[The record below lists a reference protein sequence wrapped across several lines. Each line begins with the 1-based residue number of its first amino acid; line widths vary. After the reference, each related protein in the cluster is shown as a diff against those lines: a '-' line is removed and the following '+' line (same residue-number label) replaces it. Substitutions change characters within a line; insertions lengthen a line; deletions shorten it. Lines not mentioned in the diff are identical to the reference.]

1 MKKLLSLVLI
11 CVMGFGMISCVESE
25 ESQSVTELR
34 NAKAEQLKALVNLY
48 NAQAEAARITA
59 QAEAALKAAEAAYQ
73 QALADGK
80 EQENQRAAELF
91 ALELEKIKATYEA
104 EIMKQKG
111 LLAQYEKTLMDNL
124 AKLETSLE
132 AQLIS
137 LYNTYSSYVATL
149 NTAKGNLI
157 DAKSQLVKVENEIV
171 SVKEAAEAE
180 IAKQEKII
188 AEKEEIIA
196 TEEAKLAIYQNHE
209 YAGMNIDSL
218 EMELV
223 KANMAWRNA
232 KIAYENNEQKAEAD
246 AKEAA
251 IDANVKMAE
260 SINEMNFDKNG
271 NSVNTQ
277 SNGLP
282 SADGVI
288 GYVGAQYDDET
299 NWLYKN
305 NYTHGYMISYHV
317 KESVLN
323 DFKDKLAGE
332 NDPEEDVEKAE
343 KQLAK
348 AEAALEA
355 FQSFKA
361 DFEKASEAR
370 NAIYAFKRAH
380 ENYNEVYETVE
391 DRESYLNWRKEQ
403 KFVEKSEEL
412 VKKATAQLVDTL
424 NKVDLAKFTTEDY
437 DEWKFDPYWD
447 RSNDMINSMN
457 AFRSALANQ
466 ETKLEDLETAKE
478 ALEAAQDAKEALTEE
493 ATEAEV
499 EAADLTIENAEEAV
513 ENAEE
518 AVKAAKEA
526 VEKAYNK
533 VIFDAEAQ
541 LELRKKELDNNK
553 KYLADAEKNVAKAK
567 ENQDAL
573 IEAFAT
579 AKKGI
584 ETLNTLFSEES
595 EIYKFMQENGYGYN
609 KEFNYDNSEITKWT
623 VIDNFRLTDFLVD
636 ANNDN
641 IPDQNLNAA
650 GELVNNGL
658 YVVNNTYISYRDFA
672 PGMDAT
678 GEPEWWI
685 KKYYEVYTEVEE
697 GKYGYL
703 PVAAE
708 YEELLAKYTKDV
720 VTAKDNLSSKKGSLA
735 TAKEWK
741 TNWDAKEKEL
751 RDFVAAKNAEIKDVQ
766 ALVDAYYK
774 AKEAATKASDAVTEL
789 QGKLTAIEDLLDLAK
804 GNYKPENSGENAVTI
819 ARLIQISETTIT
831 TAETAIAAAEEAIK
845 AQEAVLANDQI
856 VWRNVVEYKEALI
869 AELKANIEKYTAQV
883 ELYTKLVEDAKAA
896 LDAAMSAADAE

>member
-48 NAQAEAARITA
+48 NAQAEAAKITA

-73 QALADGK
+73 QAQADYTAEELAQLK
-80 EQENQRAAELF
+80 KKFE
-91 ALELEKIKATYEA
+91 LELEALIAEYESKIAQYNYNKANYEKLLMDKLAEIEKAAEA
-104 EIMKQKG
+104 ELVALYTKYADFSDKLNAANTNLIKNKV
-111 LLAQYEKTLMDNL
+111 NL
-124 AKLETSLE
+124 AKVE
-132 AQLIS
+132 A
-137 LYNTYSSYVATL
+137 
-149 NTAKGNLI
+149 
-157 DAKSQLVKVENEIV
+157 EIV
-171 SVKEAAEAE
+171 SVKEAAEAT
-180 IAKQEKII
+180 IALK
-188 AEKEEIIA
+188 KEEIATYEESIA
-196 TEEAKLAIYQNHE
+196 INEAQLAIFKNHA
-209 YAGMNIDSL
+209 YSNLNADSL
-218 EMELV
+218 SIESGKAYAEWKTADFEYIAKEKKATAAALKAAADARTELNNSISDENISV
-223 KANMAWRNA
+223 GIVNNTNYGDVITKVTDDESGNKWFDANG
-232 KIAYENNEQKAEAD
+232 NEQNPVLSVYIDETNLIGWKTKVQETDLEGDIETKTEALEKAEATL
-246 AKEAA
+246 K
-251 IDANVKMAE
+251 
-260 SINEMNFDKNG
+260 
-271 NSVNTQ
+271 
-277 SNGLP
+277 
-282 SADGVI
+282 
-288 GYVGAQYDDET
+288 
-299 NWLYKN
+299 
-305 NYTHGYMISYHV
+305 
-317 KESVLN
+317 
-323 DFKDKLAGE
+323 
-332 NDPEEDVEKAE
+332 
-343 KQLAK
+343 
-348 AEAALEA
+348 A
-355 FQSFKA
+355 FQGFKA

-478 ALEAAQDAKEALTEE
+478 ALEDAQDAKEALTEE

-541 LELRKKELDNNK
+541 LELRKKELDDNK

-595 EIYKFMQENGYGYN
+595 EIYKFMQENGYGYQ
-609 KEFNYDNSEITKWT
+609 KKFNYDNSEITKWT

-708 YEELLAKYTKDV
+708 YEELLAIYTSAV
-720 VTAKDNLSSKKGSLA
+720 VSAKDALNNSNANL
-735 TAKEWK
+735 AKASEWK

-751 RDFVAAKNAEIKDVQ
+751 REFVAAKNAEIKDVQ
-766 ALVDAYYK
+766 ALVDAYNE
-774 AKEAATKASDAVTEL
+774 AKEADKKAYDAVLEL
-789 QGKLTAIEDLLDLAK
+789 KGKYTAIRELYVLALGLDSDFTISNSISTLESNIDYWK
-804 GNYKPENSGENAVTI
+804 G
-819 ARLIQISETTIT
+819 LIV
-831 TAETAIAAAEEAIK
+831 AAEEEIAK
-845 AQEAVLANDQI
+845 QEAILASDEIEWENRTQ
-856 VWRNVVEYKEALI
+856 YKEALI
-869 AELKANIEKYTAQV
+869 AELKANIEKYTAEV